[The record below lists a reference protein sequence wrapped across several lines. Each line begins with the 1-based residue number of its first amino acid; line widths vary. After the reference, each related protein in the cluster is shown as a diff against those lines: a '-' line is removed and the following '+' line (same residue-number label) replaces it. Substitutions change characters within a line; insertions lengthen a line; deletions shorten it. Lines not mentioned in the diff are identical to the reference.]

1 MSCMKTD
8 KMQGCGPYI
17 GAVTLVHVVNMGKL
31 KALIELHEDRSNARL
46 WAIYRGCYISACS

>member
-8 KMQGCGPYI
+8 QMQGCGAYI

-46 WAIYRGCYISACS
+46 CQLFY

>member
-1 MSCMKTD
+1 MKTD
-8 KMQGCGPYI
+8 QMQGCGPYI
-17 GAVTLVHVVNMGKL
+17 EAVTLVVNMGKL